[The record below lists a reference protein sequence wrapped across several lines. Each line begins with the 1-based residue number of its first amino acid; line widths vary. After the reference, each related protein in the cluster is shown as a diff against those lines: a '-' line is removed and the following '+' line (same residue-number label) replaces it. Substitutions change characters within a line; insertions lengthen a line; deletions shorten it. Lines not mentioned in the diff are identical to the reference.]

1 MSSHVRSSIFFLC
14 TYSVFFDIYI
24 FRLGDISVSGTHVA
38 VGSIGSIT
46 LLTDLN
52 DMFMSPANVEN
63 AINNLVPDA
72 TASRN
77 TAMAIT
83 LALASMQQ
91 NGRPDVP
98 QMIVILTT
106 GESDGP
112 LQTKQI
118 AAITVQSGID
128 IIAVGVGS
136 NLDQTE
142 LNYLAGS
149 PNRQPIIAQTYEELA
164 TLSIHDEFCQ
174 GMSGDKNISIL
185 HLSCRTSDLQ
195 FSLVLQTHALVL

>member
-1 MSSHVRSSIFFLC
+1 
-14 TYSVFFDIYI
+14 
-24 FRLGDISVSGTHVA
+24 
-38 VGSIGSIT
+38 
-46 LLTDLN
+46 
-52 DMFMSPANVEN
+52 MFMSPANVET

-77 TAMAIT
+77 TAAAIT
-83 LALASMQQ
+83 LALGSMGLV
-91 NGRPDVP
+91 GRPGVP

-106 GESDGP
+106 GVSDEP

-118 AAITVQSGID
+118 AAIAVQSGID
-128 IIAVGVGS
+128 IIAVGVGG

-142 LNYLAGS
+142 IEYLAGS
-149 PNRQPIIAQTYEELA
+149 PNRQPIIAPTYEGLA

-195 FSLVLQTHALVL
+195 FSFLLQTHALVL

>member
-52 DMFMSPANVEN
+52 DMFMSPANVET
-63 AINNLVPDA
+63 AINNLVTDA

-128 IIAVGVGS
+128 IIAVGVGG

>member
-1 MSSHVRSSIFFLC
+1 MLGKPRILSLFPTRLINSLKHELLCKILYIFFC

-38 VGSIGSIT
+38 VGPIGSIT
-46 LLTDLN
+46 LPASLTDLN
-52 DMFMSPANVEN
+52 DMFMSPPNVLT
-63 AINNLVPDA
+63 AIDNLVLDA

-128 IIAVGVGS
+128 IIAVGVGG

-174 GMSGDKNISIL
+174 GM
-185 HLSCRTSDLQ
+185 
-195 FSLVLQTHALVL
+195 

>member
-1 MSSHVRSSIFFLC
+1 MSPHVRSSIFFLC

-24 FRLGDISVSGTHVA
+24 FRLGDISVIGTHVA

-52 DMFMSPANVEN
+52 DMFMSTPNLET

-128 IIAVGVGS
+128 IIAVGVGG